1 METYDTRQR
10 PAGAIPAQILSDD
23 EILLA
28 MNRARRERSKAFI
41 RAIQFGVDVFRGRG
55 KRTGGGH
62 A

>member
-28 MNRARRERSKAFI
+28 MNRAGGERS
-41 RAIQFGVDVFRGRG
+41 
-55 KRTGGGH
+55 
-62 A
+62 